1 MNKEQKI
8 IVSLKSSTLDHIYFQ
23 AQCKGIPPIQEITSA
38 LEDKYAVKEDA
49 APEDGWLNWIL
60 FGKGAPDFKVSP

>member
-1 MNKEQKI
+1 MKEMEIKLRI
-8 IVSLKSSTLDHIYFQ
+8 PKMLADSIYFQ
-23 AQCKGIPPIQEITSA
+23 AQCKGIPPIQEIISA
-38 LEDKYAVKEDA
+38 LEDKYDVKEGA